1 MSIRETLRCWS
12 ARNLLDLYAD
22 RRLTERA
29 GAKVAAHLTRCAEC
43 RELAGELGAVTEL
56 LAGLGEVK
64 VPEGLA
70 ESILAQLGT
79 EPASSRPR
87 VSLLDGLRLKPSQ
100 AAALLYIGLLAG
112 GNSLPGPASATAS
125 GPRSPAAL
133 ELPAGEA
140 RP

>member
-29 GAKVAAHLTRCAEC
+29 SAKVAAHLTRCAEC
-43 RELAGELGAVTEL
+43 RALAGELGAVTEL
-56 LAGLGEVK
+56 LAGLGGVA
-64 VPEGLA
+64 VPEGLVD
-70 ESILAQLGT
+70 SILAKLGSAP
-79 EPASSRPR
+79 EPERLRP
-87 VSLLDGLRLKPSQ
+87 LDGLRLKPSQ